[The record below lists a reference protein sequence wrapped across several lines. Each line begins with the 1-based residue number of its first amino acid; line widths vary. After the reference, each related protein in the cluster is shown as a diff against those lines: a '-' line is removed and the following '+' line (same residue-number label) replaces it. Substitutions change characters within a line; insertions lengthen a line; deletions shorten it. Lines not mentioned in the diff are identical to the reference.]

1 MTIISRFIAVKNALL
16 GKSVQLSAETT
27 MQMLDRKTNQ
37 RLAKNYNPQPTKAV
51 AVGDIGSDQVHV
63 LAWQSQEA
71 VINGGIWNS
80 LTTLAKALKANDIM
94 GQEWA
99 VDAMKAW
106 NYSAMRVSDTG
117 NAIPCKT
124 DAELVALVA
133 KVVANGNKSL
143 TVLPDAV
150 LKPLA
155 RIAQT
160 DFEQYKADHVA
171 QVKETTATSE
181 ALRERMEEKVVGH
194 TSAYGCE
201 EASMPAATAIDK
213 IHYQMKWMA
222 TSWKDKALVATEIEL
237 MEADTL
243 MLANTARKDIGK
255 ARTHEEGV
263 LAADGLQV
271 YEALRKSER
280 ELESQKDLGYEP
292 DALQEAFAEA
302 EQEIVAAEV
311 KANRRRVIKAA

>member
-1 MTIISRFIAVKNALL
+1 
-16 GKSVQLSAETT
+16 
-27 MQMLDRKTNQ
+27 
-37 RLAKNYNPQPTKAV
+37 
-51 AVGDIGSDQVHV
+51 
-63 LAWQSQEA
+63 
-71 VINGGIWNS
+71 
-80 LTTLAKALKANDIM
+80 
-94 GQEWA
+94 
-99 VDAMKAW
+99 
-106 NYSAMRVSDTG
+106 MRVTAQG
-117 NAIPCKT
+117 NTIPSKT

-155 RIAQT
+155 RIAQA

-171 QVKETTATSE
+171 QVKEATTTSE
-181 ALRERMEEKVVGH
+181 ALREHMEERVVGH

-201 EASMPAATAIDK
+201 EASMPAAAAIDK

-237 MEADTL
+237 M
-243 MLANTARKDIGK
+243 
-255 ARTHEEGV
+255 EEGV